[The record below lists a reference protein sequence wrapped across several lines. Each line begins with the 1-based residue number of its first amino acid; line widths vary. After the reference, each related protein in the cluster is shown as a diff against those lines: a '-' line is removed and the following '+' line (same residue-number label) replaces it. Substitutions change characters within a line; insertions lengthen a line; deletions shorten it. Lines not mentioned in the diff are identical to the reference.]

1 MLDKHTN
8 KILAIKNASKSFID
22 TKVLEDISFEIKENE
37 NLVILGKSGCGKSVL
52 IKCIIGLLEFD
63 SGEVEIL
70 GKNTKGM
77 SKEDWNK
84 LRGNIGFLFQNNAL
98 YDSMSV
104 KENLEFPLRRSE
116 HKITSEEIKD
126 RIHEALMDVQLEHTI
141 DMMPNELSGGM
152 KKRIALART
161 LIMKPKIIFYDEPT
175 TGLDPITSREII
187 DLMNAIKIKYKTS
200 SVIISHDMHCVKKT
214 GDNIFLLWEGKC
226 AAIGSYAE
234 LEQRKEKNIASFFI
248 KD

>member
-1 MLDKHTN
+1 MNT
-8 KILAIKNASKSFID
+8 ILSIKNVSKSFNEI
-22 TKVLEDISFEIKENE
+22 TILEDISFDIKENE
-37 NLVILGKSGCGKSVL
+37 NLVILGKSGSGKSVL

-70 GKNTKGM
+70 NKNTKRV
-77 SKEDWNK
+77 SKDEWNK
-84 LRGNIGFLFQNNAL
+84 IRGKIGFLFQNNAL

-116 HKITSEEIKD
+116 IKITSEEIKN
-126 RIHEALMDVQLEHTI
+126 RIHEALIDVQLEHTI

-187 DLMNAIKIKYKTS
+187 DLMNVIKIKYNTS

-226 AAIGSYAE
+226 AAMGSYAE